1 MYQDC
6 NIINASRK
14 HKFTFIMLHPMQ
26 CDSKYFYNFLNYFE
40 KIKKIKFIF
49 ESIKF
54 IFPEASFMDI
64 DYPNNKQYNIQSWYN
79 YYTCYNNINKIDKI
93 DLKDFES
100 STNRII
106 NIIYNEAF
114 ILNSF
119 KHIYL
124 VGVSQGGT
132 LLFNIL
138 NKLPRSIGGL
148 YVIKSIYMDKY
159 IKLKKNIKTPIY
171 IYSGSKDKVY
181 NLNLQKICF
190 QKLKNKKY
198 NIKWTIVK
206 NLDHH
211 KIIAQEHDFIINNF
225 LDSLYSI
232 KL

>member
-1 MYQDC
+1 
-6 NIINASRK
+6 
-14 HKFTFIMLHPMQ
+14 MLHPMQ

-54 IFPEASFMDI
+54 IFPEASLMDI

-93 DLKDFES
+93 NIEDFEN

-119 KHIYL
+119 KNIYL
-124 VGVSQGGT
+124 IGVSQGGT
-132 LLFNIL
+132 LIFNVL
-138 NKLPRSIGGL
+138 NKLPRNIGGL
-148 YVIKSIYMDKY
+148 FIIKSIYMDKY
-159 IKLKKNIKTPIY
+159 IKLKKNVKTPIF
-171 IYSGSKDKVY
+171 IFSGNNDEVY
-181 NLNLQKICF
+181 NIKLQKLCF
-190 QKLKNKKY
+190 EKLKKRKY
-198 NIKWTIVK
+198 NIKWTII
-206 NLDHH
+206 NDLDHH
-211 KIIAQEHDFIINNF
+211 KKSNKEYKFIICNF
-225 LDSLYSI
+225 YKNLFSI

>member
-1 MYQDC
+1 
-6 NIINASRK
+6 
-14 HKFTFIMLHPMQ
+14 MLHPMQ

-54 IFPEASFMDI
+54 IFPEASLMDI

-93 DLKDFES
+93 NIEDFEN

-119 KHIYL
+119 KNIYL
-124 VGVSQGGT
+124 LGVSQGGT
-132 LLFNIL
+132 LIFNVL
-138 NKLPRSIGGL
+138 NKLPRNIGGL
-148 YVIKSIYMDKY
+148 FIIKSIYMDKY
-159 IKLKKNIKTPIY
+159 IKLKKNVKTPIF
-171 IYSGSKDKVY
+171 IFSGNNDEVY
-181 NLNLQKICF
+181 NIKLQKLCF
-190 QKLKNKKY
+190 EKLKKRKY
-198 NIKWTIVK
+198 NIKWTII
-206 NLDHH
+206 NDLDHH
-211 KIIAQEHDFIINNF
+211 KKSNKEYKFIICNF
-225 LDSLYSI
+225 YKNLFSI

>member
-1 MYQDC
+1 
-6 NIINASRK
+6 
-14 HKFTFIMLHPMQ
+14 MLHPMQ

-54 IFPEASFMDI
+54 IFPEASLMDI

-93 DLKDFES
+93 NIEDFEN

-119 KHIYL
+119 KNIYL
-124 VGVSQGGT
+124 LGVSQGGT
-132 LLFNIL
+132 LIFNVL
-138 NKLPRSIGGL
+138 NKLPRNIGGL
-148 YVIKSIYMDKY
+148 FIIKSIYMDKY
-159 IKLKKNIKTPIY
+159 IKLKKNVKTPIF
-171 IYSGSKDKVY
+171 IFSGNNDEVY
-181 NLNLQKICF
+181 NIKLQKLCF
-190 QKLKNKKY
+190 EKLKKRKY
-198 NIKWTIVK
+198 NIKWTII
-206 NLDHH
+206 NDLDHH
-211 KIIAQEHDFIINNF
+211 KKSNKEYKFIICNF
-225 LDSLYSI
+225 YKNLYSI

>member
-6 NIINASRK
+6 NIINASKK

-54 IFPEASFMDI
+54 IFPEASLMDI

-93 DLKDFES
+93 NIEDFEN

-119 KHIYL
+119 KNIYL
-124 VGVSQGGT
+124 IGVSQGGT
-132 LLFNIL
+132 LIFNVL
-138 NKLPRSIGGL
+138 NKLPRNIGGL
-148 YVIKSIYMDKY
+148 FIIKSIYMDKY
-159 IKLKKNIKTPIY
+159 IKLKKM
-171 IYSGSKDKVY
+171 
-181 NLNLQKICF
+181 
-190 QKLKNKKY
+190 
-198 NIKWTIVK
+198 
-206 NLDHH
+206 
-211 KIIAQEHDFIINNF
+211 
-225 LDSLYSI
+225 
-232 KL
+232 